1 MEPRLVQLRH
11 SSHSLPLIRSS
22 RSAER
27 STRLV
32 SSERLRGIRTDT
44 PSAQLHTRA
53 ACVAGPCLAH
63 IGLGVAASHSV
74 CHRAR
79 LRLLLLCLACL
90 FVLWRAPVPPAVAHL
105 CHQLAHAMCRGW
117 PTSRPHL
124 PRRRRARRSARRPSP
139 RSQRS
144 SSRDFG
150 ELGAQLGAHRLEA
163 SGAPHEISASSALS
177 SAPIASKPGSSSRD
191 LTRSQRAMS
200 RAAGSRAAAWLR
212 CQR

>member
-1 MEPRLVQLRH
+1 MPRITPTLIATHPVPDHSRTERGRLEACPLRDSDCAAFVLTPRVP
-11 SSHSLPLIRSS
+11 SSTRGQHAWLAHVTSPSASPPLI
-22 RSAER
+22 
-27 STRLV
+27 
-32 SSERLRGIRTDT
+32 
-44 PSAQLHTRA
+44 
-53 ACVAGPCLAH
+53 PCA
-63 IGLGVAASHSV
+63 IA
-74 CHRAR
+74 RAR
-79 LRLLLLCLACL
+79 LRLFLLCLPCL
-90 FVLWRAPVPPAVAHL
+90 FVQWRAPVPPAVAHL

>member
-1 MEPRLVQLRH
+1 MPRITPTV
-11 SSHSLPLIRSS
+11 SLPLIPDHSPHSQRGRLEACPLTS
-22 RSAER
+22 ER
-27 STRLV
+27 L
-32 SSERLRGIRTDT
+32 RLRGIRTDT

-63 IGLGVAASHSV
+63 IALGVAAPHSV

-79 LRLLLLCLACL
+79 LRLFLLCLPCL
-90 FVLWRAPVPPAVAHL
+90 FVQWRAPVPPAVAHL

-124 PRRRRARRSARRPSP
+124 PRRRLSSALSSAPTASKPAELLTRFRRARRSARRPSP
-139 RSQRS
+139 RSQ
-144 SSRDFG
+144 
-150 ELGAQLGAHRLEA
+150 Q
-163 SGAPHEISASSALS
+163 
-177 SAPIASKPGSSSRD
+177 SSSRD

>member
-1 MEPRLVQLRH
+1 MPRIT
-11 SSHSLPLIRSS
+11 PTLIATHPVTHPGSFT
-22 RSAER
+22 ALLER
-27 STRLV
+27 STRGV
-32 SSERLRGIRTDT
+32 SSERLRLRGIRTDT

-63 IGLGVAASHSV
+63 IALGVAAPHSV

-79 LRLLLLCLACL
+79 LRLFLLCLACL

-124 PRRRRARRSARRPSP
+124 PRRR
-139 RSQRS
+139 
-144 SSRDFG
+144 
-150 ELGAQLGAHRLEA
+150 L
-163 SGAPHEISASSALS
+163 SSALS
-177 SAPIASKPGSSSRD
+177 SAPIASKPAGLLTRSHEISARRSARRPTPRSQRGSSRD
-191 LTRSQRAMS
+191 LTRFQRAMS
-200 RAAGSRAAAWLR
+200 RASGSRAAAWLR